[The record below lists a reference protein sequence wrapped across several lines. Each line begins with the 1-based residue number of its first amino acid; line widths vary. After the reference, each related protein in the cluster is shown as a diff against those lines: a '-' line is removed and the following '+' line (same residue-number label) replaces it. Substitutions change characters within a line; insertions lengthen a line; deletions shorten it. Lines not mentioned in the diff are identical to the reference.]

1 MELVPTDFS
10 ERCELL
16 PAGDER
22 AGATE
27 SVTLAGDL
35 HVVDDGL
42 QSEEKISIMCQTARY
57 LNKYEDNPRKSGWNY
72 LVKRNSI
79 ITTMLA
85 MFKIPRSPPVPVILL
100 FFTLRPASLLW
111 RFISWRADSKL
122 PEISLDSLS
131 RMSTK
136 F

>member
-1 MELVPTDFS
+1 M
-10 ERCELL
+10 
-16 PAGDER
+16 PAGDEG
-22 AGATE
+22 AGATQA
-27 SVTLAGDL
+27 VALAGHL

-42 QSEEKISIMCQTARY
+42 EEDHDNVQDLT
-57 LNKYEDNPRKSGWNY
+57 KYNITVNRRKSGLNY
-72 LVKRNSI
+72 LVKGNSI

-85 MFKIPRSPPVPVILL
+85 MFKFPWTPLVPVILL

>member
-1 MELVPTDFS
+1 MELTDFS
-10 ERCELL
+10 EGSELL

-27 SVTLAGDL
+27 AVALAGHL

-42 QSEEKISIMCQTARY
+42 EGNVHDNVQDLT
-57 LNKYEDNPRKSGWNY
+57 KYNSNRRKSGWNY
-72 LVKRNSI
+72 LVKGNSI

-85 MFKIPRSPPVPVILL
+85 MFKFPWTPQVSVILL

-122 PEISLDSLS
+122 PETSLDSLS

>member
-1 MELVPTDFS
+1 M
-10 ERCELL
+10 
-16 PAGDER
+16 PAGDEG
-22 AGATE
+22 AGAAQA
-27 SVTLAGDL
+27 VALAGHL

-42 QSEEKISIMCQTARY
+42 EENVHDNVQDLT
-57 LNKYEDNPRKSGWNY
+57 KYNSNRRKSGLNY
-72 LVKRNSI
+72 LVKGNSI

-85 MFKIPRSPPVPVILL
+85 MLKFPWTPQVSVILL

>member
-1 MELVPTDFS
+1 MEPELEPTDFS

-27 SVTLAGDL
+27 AVTLAGDL

-42 QSEEKISIMCQTARY
+42 E
-57 LNKYEDNPRKSGWNY
+57 YEDHHQNVQGLTKYKSNRRKSGLNY
-72 LVKRNSI
+72 LVKGNSI

-85 MFKIPRSPPVPVILL
+85 MLKFPWTPQVSVILL